1 MRPFHIRGIVLG
13 IRSLG
18 LAGALLC
25 SAASAAPT
33 GNPAFTDPA
42 QADADFRFQGEY
54 AGPLEVNGQPV
65 AVGVQVIAL
74 GDGKFDFVA
83 YPGGLP
89 GEGWQGSEKIAGSG
103 VREGNG
109 DEAVV
114 KIEGVDGSGIA
125 RRGRIQDGSI
135 VVLADGGSEIG
146 RLPKV
151 GRTSPTLGQKPPVG
165 AIVIFAG
172 TSADTDTSKLTDGRV
187 SPDGLLMEGVT
198 TKDVFGDARWHI
210 EFRLPYQPKDRGQA
224 RGNSG
229 AYVQGCYEV
238 QMLDSFGL
246 EGKDNECGGIYKAAA
261 PRLNACLPPLS
272 WQTYDIDFTA
282 PRFEGEKKVA
292 NARMT
297 VRHNGILIHDDQEIP
312 TFTPGG
318 PQKQEAPKGPLF
330 LQNHGNPVRYRNIW
344 VLPKS

>member
-1 MRPFHIRGIVLG
+1 MRFNRFWKLVVGTAVVAA
-13 IRSLG
+13 G
-18 LAGALLC
+18 LQAT
-25 SAASAAPT
+25 AAPT

-42 QADADFRFQGEY
+42 QADADFAFQGEY
-54 AGPLEVNGQPV
+54 AGTLEIDGRPTP
-65 AVGVQVIAL
+65 VGVQVIAR

-89 GEGWQGSEKIAGSG
+89 GEGWHPPEKIAGSG
-103 VREGNG
+103 IREGEATLATVKL
-109 DEAVV
+109 EAVD
-114 KIEGVDGSGIA
+114 KDGVT
-125 RRGRIQDGSI
+125 RRGRIQDGGLA
-135 VVLADGGSEIG
+135 VLSDGGSEVG
-146 RLPKV
+146 TLAKV
-151 GRTSPTLGQKPPVG
+151 GRTSPTLGQQPPAG
-165 AIVIFAG
+165 AIVLFAG
-172 TSADTDTSKLTDGRV
+172 GADTDTSRLVDGRV

-198 TKDVFGDARWHI
+198 TKDEFGDARWHI
-210 EFRLPYQPKDRGQA
+210 EFRLPYQPKDRGQL

-229 AYVQGCYEV
+229 AYLQGCYEV

-246 EGKDNECGGIYKAAA
+246 DGKDNECGGIYKAAA
-261 PRLNACLPPLS
+261 PRMNACLPPLA

-282 PRFEGEKKVA
+282 PRFDGDKKVA

-318 PQKQEAPKGPLF
+318 PRKQEAPRGPLF
-330 LQNHGNPVRYRNIW
+330 LQNHGNPVRYRNVW